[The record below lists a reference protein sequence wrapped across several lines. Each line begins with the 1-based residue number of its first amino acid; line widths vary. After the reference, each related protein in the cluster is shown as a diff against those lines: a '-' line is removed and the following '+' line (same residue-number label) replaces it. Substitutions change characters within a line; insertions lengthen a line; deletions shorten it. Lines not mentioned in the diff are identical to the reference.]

1 MTVAIRLLA
10 REEDARLPPSFGMA
24 QRGAGADADPFFPAN
39 YLKPT
44 GTFELAGPS
53 RDVGPVTPERRE
65 LKDGELLVLQL
76 EDGSEFITS
85 AAGLAETLERLHPD
99 WLVDGVLP
107 LERLSQVA
115 GATSDRGIGDVVGGI
130 VKKVFTFLADG
141 PEDLIVKEA
150 REQLDKLGLKAA
162 DMAVT
167 WAGTKALMWAIESRL
182 KPEAGFYAWS
192 AGDGMPARLEPPDET
207 RLRKAAAERQ
217 PMLVFV
223 HGTGSST
230 LGSFHDLAEGDG
242 VLWAQLRRRFTGGIY
257 ALEHRT
263 FSQSPIENAIAL
275 AQALPAGARV
285 SLVSHS
291 RGGLVADLL
300 CADSLASE
308 IDHYVRAANLP
319 GLGTMDPDSE
329 RSAAILKDLGDAH
342 AEQRDQLRALAVLLR
357 EKQFVVERYVRVAS
371 PAAGTK
377 LAGGNLDLFLS
388 GLLSLVGR
396 VPVLAGNPWYL
407 ALKRI
412 VIEIAKNRTDAHLV
426 PGIEA
431 MLPDSPMASF
441 LPRLA
446 VRPGLSMALIAG
458 DIEGGSLL
466 KRLGVFFT
474 DTLIFDA
481 EDNDLVV
488 NTSAMLAG
496 VAQKASARVMF
507 DRAASVSHFNY
518 FENLGTRS
526 ALRDWL
532 VSDEPANVTAFRAL
546 PAPEEVAAALAAAA
560 RAVTAAAT
568 AADLQRPVAVVLP
581 GVMGSHLR
589 VGDGEHSDRVWFALP
604 AIMGGKLADIAWA
617 SQGVEADGLFDL
629 FYGDFCERLAQTH
642 RVERFAYDW
651 RQPMD
656 VLAERLGEFLD
667 RLLQQTTQPV
677 RLVAHSMGGLVVRAC
692 IHKRRPV
699 MDALMARDGARLIML
714 GTPNQGAHSMVAN
727 LLGKGDTLRT
737 LVRLDLKHSM
747 QEVLDIVAGFRGALQ
762 LLPRP
767 GFVDMFQGQPEG
779 GELHD
784 YGRAQTWAGF
794 RPLVKDFWFG
804 NGVVARVD
812 QATLD
817 EASWLWQE
825 DARQGNVP
833 ALPASYA
840 ARSAY
845 VFGVA
850 PNTPCGLRAGPGNT
864 GLKLVG
870 TPHGDGTVTWASGRI
885 DGFGKHFYL
894 PAAHGDLL
902 ATKTSFDALLELIT
916 TGDTARLA
924 TTPPAVRDI
933 AAPRPVSYDAG
944 PPQATSN
951 QQALLAL
958 LGGTLQ
964 RRDTPARL
972 RRLSVQVCAKDLRF
986 VDHPIMVGH
995 YEQDP
1000 IVAAERIIDEEL
1012 LDHDLSARQR
1022 LGLYPGRVG
1031 TAIAVLRAPNEAE
1044 RLRGSLRGA
1053 VVTGLGPYDGSL
1065 DMGRLTE
1072 AVRAGAIRFLLQVMD
1087 VLGTGPEHRELPLAT
1102 LLIGFNSSASM
1113 AVSSSVEALL
1123 RGVMEA
1129 NARFHDITHSDL
1141 HIARLNIVELYQD
1154 TAITAVYALR
1164 ELQPQLAAWAA
1175 QNNTE
1180 LVCADELQSGEGVR
1194 PRLFDASGD
1203 GYWPRLIVS
1212 STDDGTLHYV
1222 YVGRRARAEAVHL
1235 QRQPG
1240 LVERLVER
1248 QIRNPVWDENFGR
1261 ALFQLM
1267 VPNAFKEAARQLR
1280 QAVIVVDR
1288 STANLP
1294 WELMLADTASAPGER
1309 SRPMSIAA
1317 PFVRQLATVSFR
1329 QSVHQNTG
1337 RLALVVGDP
1346 STQGFEAAFKLPDGQ
1361 PIGRLP
1367 SLAGAREEAEAVER
1381 LLRAHNHEV
1390 KALRGGQ
1397 DAATVLSALYEQPW
1411 RIVHISAHGVFRMQH
1426 VDGRPRSGVVLS
1438 DGLLLTAAEIAA
1450 MERVPDVVVLN
1461 CCHLGTVDL
1470 GSEGN
1475 KLAASIA
1482 TELID
1487 NGVRC
1492 VLVAGWA
1499 VTDSLAST
1507 FGQTFYDAL
1516 LRRRLPFG
1524 EAVFAARKA
1533 LWTQAPQDITWGA
1546 FQAYGQPDWVAEP
1559 RMGGSTATLR
1569 DRFVSPD
1576 ELIDAITSL
1585 RVRAARRLGAGGDT
1599 EPLVQQ
1605 LLALLDSRCVPAWRQ
1620 LPEVHSALGTTWMQL
1635 NELARAR
1642 DELLAA
1648 VRGEDRHGR
1657 VPLRDVERLANAEAR
1672 LGEQTGDLLLI
1683 QSGIERLQGIQ
1694 RMLATEFGQDADD
1707 DRRQGER
1714 TALLGSAHKRM
1725 ASVAA
1730 RALLKA
1736 RRHGVSFEQ
1745 NGLDAEL
1752 HDLLR
1757 QSLAASAAAYEA
1769 AESPSAPAGAV
1780 PYQTLN
1786 RLALKAAGEMPKADL
1801 DADRELARACAHQAE
1816 LDYAQRPDVWN
1827 AVMVPEALLVEHLL
1841 DRKLFLPGAAGDAVL
1856 DALRA
1861 AYAAAL
1867 RNVPVKPGELDSVVK
1882 QMELLAMFLMAT
1894 ALSAG
1899 EAAGEARA
1907 ARRLLDLCQSIQPG
1921 YVLPAWL
1928 DTEG

>member
-1 MTVAIRLLA
+1 MTVSVRLLA
-10 REEDARLPPSFGMA
+10 HEEDARLPPSFALA
-24 QRGAGADADPFFPAN
+24 QRAAGAGANPFFPPN

-53 RDVGPVTPERRE
+53 RDVGPVAAQPHALR
-65 LKDGELLVLQL
+65 DDELLVLQL
-76 EDGSEFITS
+76 EDGSEFFTS
-85 AAGLAETLERLHPD
+85 AAGLAETIGRLHPD
-99 WLVDGVLP
+99 WLADGVLP
-107 LERLSQVA
+107 LERLSQIA
-115 GATSDRGIGDVVGGI
+115 GATADRGIADVVGGV

-150 REQLDKLGLKAA
+150 NRLLGEWGLDAA
-162 DMAVT
+162 ERAVT
-167 WAGTKALMWAIESRL
+167 WAGTKALMLAIESRL
-182 KPEAGFYAWS
+182 EDQPGFYAWN
-192 AGDGMPARLEPPDET
+192 AGDGTTARLEAPDAA
-207 RLRKAAAERQ
+207 RLRKAAAERL

-223 HGTGSST
+223 HGTASST
-230 LGSFHDLAEGDG
+230 HGSFHGLLEGDG
-242 VLWAQLRRRFTGGIY
+242 VLWAELRRRFTGGIY

-263 FSQSPIENAIAL
+263 FSQSPIENAIEL
-275 AQALPAGARV
+275 AEALPPGARI

-300 CADSLASE
+300 CAEGLEAE
-308 IDHYVRAANLP
+308 IDRYVRAANLP

-329 RSAAILKDLGDAH
+329 RSGAIIKDLGDAH
-342 AEQRDQLRALAVLLR
+342 AQHRDRLRELAQLLR
-357 EKQFVVERYVRVAS
+357 EKQFTVERYVRVAS

-377 LAGGNLDLFLS
+377 LAGGNFDLFLS
-388 GLLSLVGR
+388 GLLHLVGR
-396 VPVLAGNPWYL
+396 VPVLAANPWTL

-446 VRPGLSMALIAG
+446 VRPGLRMALIAG
-458 DIEGGSLL
+458 DIEGGSMLA
-466 KRLGVFFT
+466 RLGVFLT

-488 NTSAMLAG
+488 NTAAMLAG

-532 VSDEPANVTAFRAL
+532 VSDEPANVAAFRAL

-560 RAVTAAAT
+560 RGVTAAAA

-589 VGDGEHSDRVWFALP
+589 VGDSDRVWFALP

-617 SQGVEADGLFDL
+617 RQGVEADGLFDM

-667 RLLQQTTQPV
+667 RLLQQTRQPI
-677 RLVAHSMGGLVVRAC
+677 RLIAHSMGGLVVRAC

-699 MDALMARDGARLIML
+699 MDALMARDGARLVML

-784 YGRAQTWAGF
+784 YGVSKTWADF
-794 RPLVKDFWFG
+794 RPRVKDFWFG
-804 NGVVARVD
+804 NGIVARID

-817 EASWLWQE
+817 QASWLWQE
-825 DARQGNVP
+825 DARQGNAP
-833 ALPASYA
+833 ALPAAYA

-850 PNTPCGLRAGPGNT
+850 PNTPCGLRAGPDGT

-885 DGFGKHFYL
+885 EGFGKHFYL
-894 PAAHGDLL
+894 QAAHGDLL
-902 ATKTSFDALLELIT
+902 ATKTTFDALVELVT
-916 TGDTARLA
+916 TGDTTRLS
-924 TTPPAVRDI
+924 TTPPALRDI
-933 AAPRPVSYDAG
+933 AAPRAVTYDAD
-944 PPQATSN
+944 PPQASAG

-972 RRLSVQVCAKDLRF
+972 RRLRVQVCAKDLRF
-986 VDHPIMVGH
+986 VDQPIMVGH

-1000 IVAAERIIDEEL
+1000 IVAAERIIDREL
-1012 LDHDLSARQR
+1012 LDRDLSARQR

-1031 TAIAVLRAPNEAE
+1031 TAIAVLRVPNEAE

-1065 DMGRLTE
+1065 DMARLTE
-1072 AVRAGAIRFLLQVMD
+1072 AVRAGAIRYLLQVMD
-1087 VLGTGPEHRELPLAT
+1087 VLGTVPEPRELRLAT
-1102 LLIGFNSSASM
+1102 LLIGFNSQASM

-1129 NARFHDITHSDL
+1129 NARFQDTTRSDL
-1141 HIARLNIVELYQD
+1141 HIARLDIVELYQD

-1164 ELQPQLAAWAA
+1164 ELRPQLAAWAA

-1180 LVCADELQSGEGVR
+1180 LVCSEELHSGEGAR

-1203 GYWPRLIVS
+1203 GYWPRLMVS
-1212 STDDGTLHYV
+1212 GKKDGSLHYV
-1222 YVGRRARAEAVHL
+1222 FVGRRARAEAVHL

-1248 QIRNPVWDENFGR
+1248 QIRKKVWDEHFGR

-1294 WELMLADTASAPGER
+1294 WELMLADASSAPGER
-1309 SRPMSIAA
+1309 SKPLSIAA
-1317 PFVRQLATVSFR
+1317 PYVRQLATVSFR
-1329 QSVHQNTG
+1329 QAVHQSTG

-1346 STQGFEAAFKLPDGQ
+1346 STQGFEAAFKLPDGK
-1361 PIGRLP
+1361 PVGRLAGLP
-1367 SLAGAREEAEAVER
+1367 GAREEADAVAA
-1381 LLRAHNHEV
+1381 LLRAHNYEV
-1390 KALRGGQ
+1390 LPLPGGQ
-1397 DAATVLSALYEQPW
+1397 DAATVLSALYERPW
-1411 RIVHISAHGVFRMQH
+1411 RIVHVSAHGVFNMQH

-1470 GSEGN
+1470 GSQGN
-1475 KLAASIA
+1475 KLAASLA

-1499 VTDSLAST
+1499 VTDHLASD
-1507 FGQTFYDAL
+1507 FGQAFYEAL
-1516 LRRRLPFG
+1516 LQKGKPFG
-1524 EAVFAARKA
+1524 EAVFEARKS
-1533 LWTQAPQDITWGA
+1533 LWNKAPEDITWGA

-1559 RMGGSTATLR
+1559 RMAGASLAGCER
-1569 DRFVSPD
+1569 YVSPD

-1585 RVRAARRLGAGGDT
+1585 RVRAARRLGADGDA
-1599 EPLVQQ
+1599 EPLVQE
-1605 LLALLDSRCVPAWRQ
+1605 LLALLENRCVPSWRQ
-1620 LPEVHSALGTTWMQL
+1620 LPEVQSALGYTWMQL
-1635 NELARAR
+1635 NEFARAR

-1648 VRGEDRHGR
+1648 IRGEDYTGR

-1672 LGEQTGDLLLI
+1672 LGEQTGDLLMI
-1683 QSGIERLQGIQ
+1683 QSGIQRLEGIG
-1694 RMLATEFGQDADD
+1694 RMLASDFGQPVED
-1707 DRRQGER
+1707 DRRHGER
-1714 TALLGSAHKRM
+1714 SALLGSAHKRM

-1736 RRHGVSFEQ
+1736 KQHGVSFES

-1752 HDLLR
+1752 LDLLH
-1757 QSLAASAAAYEA
+1757 QSLEASAKAYGK
-1769 AESPSAPAGAV
+1769 AERPSAPAGAT
-1780 PYQTLN
+1780 PYPTLN
-1786 RLALKAAGEMPKADL
+1786 RLAMEVMAGTQ
-1801 DADRELARACAHQAE
+1801 DADVKANSDLAKACGQQAE
-1816 LDYAQRPDVWN
+1816 LAYAEHPDVWN
-1827 AVMVPEALLVEHLL
+1827 AVMVPEALLVERLL
-1841 DRKLFLPGAAGDAVL
+1841 DGKLFLPGTKGDAV
-1856 DALRA
+1856 AEELRT

-1867 RNVPVKPGELDSVVK
+1867 RNVPLKPGELDSVVK
-1882 QMELLAMFLMAT
+1882 QMELLPTLLMAT
-1894 ALSAG
+1894 ALQGDRAARG
-1899 EAAGEARA
+1899 EERA
-1907 ARRLLDLCQSIQPG
+1907 ARRLLELCRSIQPG
-1921 YVLPAWL
+1921 RPPPTWL
-1928 DTEG
+1928 EA